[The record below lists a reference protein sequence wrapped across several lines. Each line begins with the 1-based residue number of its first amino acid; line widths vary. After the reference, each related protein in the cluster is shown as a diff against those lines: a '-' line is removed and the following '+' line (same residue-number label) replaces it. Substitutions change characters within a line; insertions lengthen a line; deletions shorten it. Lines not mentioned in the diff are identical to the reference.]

1 MNLQTLPYLVPYL
14 VSMGVTFGVGVF
26 IWRQRRNV
34 PGAAAYALASIF
46 SGLWILGYIF
56 EIITPNLDG
65 KIFWDNFQYI
75 GTMFLPTA
83 TLIFGLVFVRRN
95 EKGMWRLWRRYSV
108 VPLIVIILAFTD
120 SLHGLMRGNPR
131 LVPASFNNNALIYE
145 FTPLFYLSV
154 IYLYALLACFLWIL
168 GRAYLQ
174 ARSVYRT
181 QLAIIITGTII
192 SLIGGLL
199 TMAGVTLAGQRDLAP
214 LYLALSNSIIAAG
227 MFRFQLFNLAPIARD
242 VVFDSLATAI
252 LVLDHENR
260 IIDVN
265 PAGRKII
272 SGNHTELIGQPLESI
287 CSDFYKALITM
298 RGQLAASQTHLIIED
313 RHYDMTLAP
322 LRETHGHKVG
332 YVLMVYDITAQ
343 VVAANELREAN
354 AELQVAWEQARKADL
369 IKSQFLASMSH
380 ELRTPLNAILNFTE
394 FVIMGLLGPIN
405 DKQKNLLQKSFDS
418 GKHLLSLIN
427 DVLDMTKIEAG
438 MMRLFIEN
446 DIDLMPE
453 LDTVATAARLFLG
466 DKPVALVLDIDANL
480 PRIVGD
486 RRRIR
491 QILLNLMSNA
501 TKFTQEGTITF
512 SVKRRAEDIVFAVI
526 DTGPGIPPE
535 EIDIIFEPFRQAEK
549 SMQQTIGTGL
559 GLPISRRLAEAH
571 GGSIWVESQPD
582 DGSAFY
588 LKLPIKSTELLA
600 MANP

>member
-1 MNLQTLPYLVPYL
+1 MNLETLPYLVPYL
-14 VSMGVTFGVGVF
+14 ASMGVTFGVGVF

-46 SGLWILGYIF
+46 SGLWIFGYIF
-56 EIITPNLDG
+56 EIITPDLDG

-83 TLIFGLVFVRRN
+83 TLVFGLVFVRRN

-108 VPLIVIILAFTD
+108 IPVIIILLAFTD
-120 SLHGLMRGNPR
+120 SLHGLMRDNPR
-131 LVPASFNNNALIYE
+131 LVPASFNNTALIYE
-145 FTPLFYLSV
+145 FTPLVYLCIV
-154 IYLYALLACFLWIL
+154 YLYALMLRFLWII
-168 GRAYLQ
+168 GRAYVRS
-174 ARSVYRT
+174 RSVYRT
-181 QLAIIITGTII
+181 QLAIIMAGSII
-192 SLIGGLL
+192 SLIGALL
-199 TMAGVTLAGQRDLAP
+199 TIAGVTLGGQRDLAP
-214 LYLALSNSIIAAG
+214 LYLALSNCIIAAG
-227 MFRFQLFNLAPIARD
+227 MLRFQLFNLAPIARD
-242 VVFDSLATAI
+242 VVFDSLTTAI

-260 IIDVN
+260 IVDVN
-265 PAGRKII
+265 PAGRRMIGD
-272 SGNHTELIGQPLESI
+272 SHPELIGQPLETI
-287 CSDFYKALITM
+287 CIEFHKALVTL
-298 RGQLAASQTHLIIED
+298 RSQLGARQTHLMIENH
-313 RHYDMTLAP
+313 HYDVTLAT

-332 YVLMVYDITAQ
+332 YVMMIYDITAQ

-354 AELQVAWEQARKADL
+354 IELQIAWEQARKADL

-405 DKQKNLLQKSFDS
+405 ERQKSLLQKSFDS

-453 LDTVATAARLFLG
+453 LENVAAAARSFLG

-491 QILLNLMSNA
+491 QILLNLLSNA

-512 SVKRRAEDIVFAVI
+512 SVKRRGDNMVFAVI

-559 GLPISRRLAEAH
+559 GLPISKRLAEAH
-571 GGSIWVESQPD
+571 GGIIWVESQPD

-588 LKLPIKSTELLA
+588 LQLPVKSTELLA